1 MFFGDNS
8 QFFLLEGFWFYP
20 YKMSESLSIRFQL
33 SSILEIMTKTAVE
46 EICAIVESKVALLRQ
61 ELSFVKSEN
70 IFLKDRMHSLAT
82 TGKAESTRMAKEETS
97 STYGRSVC
105 VQTEDAVRLSINGI
119 FGKEWCSSMWD
130 QRKQPREDEPPVHVD
145 PYPASPCKHKENTF
159 SNQALIKEENT
170 HEVDTYANY
179 RRDISQAS
187 ESHLNSFQCEPQK
200 YNNHASNENLS
211 RPSHSQKEHTKTVV
225 DNTVEPFITPVEDP
239 LEFDDHC
246 LTSFPSED
254 EDDGML
260 LEQCADTASTAEKN
274 EKTQEQPEKK
284 EKPVRR
290 RLNRFVKKV
299 FICQNAPKHQDTQ
312 TKTHAVIHKG
322 ERPYKCRF
330 CGKGFSTKGIL
341 RTHER
346 IHTGDRPFICV
357 TCGRGFTQKFCL
369 NNHERIHSGERPF
382 TCQTCGKAFAQ
393 SATLGNHL
401 LVHNKQQKNKPRKR
415 KSKMHVNL

>member
-1 MFFGDNS
+1 
-8 QFFLLEGFWFYP
+8 
-20 YKMSESLSIRFQL
+20 
-33 SSILEIMTKTAVE
+33 MTKTAIE
-46 EICAIVESKVALLRQ
+46 EICGIVESKVALLRQ

-70 IFLKDRMHSLAT
+70 RILKDRMLSLET
-82 TGKAESTRMAKEETS
+82 TGKAESTCMAKEETGL
-97 STYGRSVC
+97 TYRSVC
-105 VQTEDAVRLSINGI
+105 VQTEDGVRLSINGI
-119 FGKEWCSSMWD
+119 FGNEWCSSMWD
-130 QRKQPREDEPPVHVD
+130 QRKQPREDELSGDVD
-145 PYPASPCKHKENTF
+145 PYPASPYKDKENTC

-179 RRDISQAS
+179 RDISQAS
-187 ESHLNSFQCEPQK
+187 ERHLNSSECEPQK

-211 RPSHSQKEHTKTVV
+211 RPSDSPNEHAETVV
-225 DNTVEPFITPVEDP
+225 DNTVKLFIPPVEDP

-246 LTSFPSED
+246 LLDTFSEEHNAPFPSED

-260 LEQCADTASTAEKN
+260 IEQCADTATAAEN
-274 EKTQEQPEKK
+274 DESRIKTREQPGKT
-284 EKPVRR
+284 EKPLRLT
-290 RLNRFVKKV
+290 LNRYIKKV
-299 FICQNAPKHQDTQ
+299 FLFQNAPKHQDTR
-312 TKTHAVIHKG
+312 TKTHAVVHTG

-341 RTHER
+341 GTHER
-346 IHTGDRPFICV
+346 GHTGERPFICV

-401 LVHNKQQKNKPRKR
+401 LVHNKREKNKPRKK
-415 KSKMHVNL
+415 KSKKLVNL